1 MPAPTIAIVGV
12 AMILPIFLNPDA
24 VFADLL

>member
-12 AMILPIFLNPDA
+12 AMTLLILLNPDA